1 MMFKVIFVDNVFE
14 RTMLYDF
21 YGELLKEHHKNIYED
36 ALLNDLSLS
45 EIAEEQ
51 GVSRQAVHE
60 IIKRCNNQLEEYEA
74 KLHLL
79 EKFLKTK
86 ETVHQMNSLI
96 KEFKDAE
103 ESNVLEDARKHEIL
117 DQLEHLSEEI
127 IEEF

>member
-1 MMFKVIFVDNVFE
+1 MDNVFE

-60 IIKRCNNQLEEYEA
+60 IIKRCNAQLEEYEA

-79 EKFLKTK
+79 KKFLKTR
-86 ETVHQMNSLI
+86 ETVHQMNHLI
-96 KEFKDAE
+96 KEFKE
-103 ESNVLEDARKHEIL
+103 TSNPLLL
-117 DQLEHLSEEI
+117 DQVEHLSEEI
-127 IEEF
+127 VNEL

>member
-1 MMFKVIFVDNVFE
+1 MDNIFE

-21 YGELLKEHHKNIYED
+21 YGELLKEHHKQIYED

-60 IIKRCNNQLEEYEA
+60 IIKRCNGMLMEYEK

-79 EKFLKTK
+79 EKFLKTREK
-86 ETVHQMNSLI
+86 VHQMN
-96 KEFKDAE
+96 
-103 ESNVLEDARKHEIL
+103 
-117 DQLEHLSEEI
+117 QL
-127 IEEF
+127 IEEFKEQYCKEHGNSDTLDALERLSGEIIREL